1 MDNSRS
7 KTDTNRRVTLED
19 VARDAGL
26 SRSTVSLVLR
36 GSSAP
41 SQKAVN
47 AVFGSIQKL
56 GYVYNR
62 TAANLRTQTTHTI
75 GLIIPNIENRFFAEF
90 TVGAELEF
98 DRAERTV
105 ILAHTSESIARQQ
118 KAIAM
123 MLEHNVDGILMCPAP
138 NTRRAD
144 VQALMH
150 SAKPVVCFV
159 RRMAGGPWRYVAND
173 NVAGSRLVVEHLTLL
188 GHRKI
193 AFVGGYPNTSAYHE
207 RLSGFRDGMA
217 NAGLPVDERLVF
229 PGENSFEG
237 GFRTALRL
245 CALGGRASPER
256 PTAVFCFND
265 MTALGFMKGLE
276 TCDLAPG
283 VDMAVVGFD
292 DIQEA
297 AVWQPPL
304 STVRSRPAVIGCEA
318 ARMLMRAINGE
329 AAPDEEIL
337 LPVDLVARRSSG
349 SPVVSAVEQI
359 EQSQ

>member
-1 MDNSRS
+1 MDR
-7 KTDTNRRVTLED
+7 NRRVTIED

-41 SQKAVN
+41 SQKAVS
-47 AVFGSIQKL
+47 AVFRSIQKL

-62 TAANLRTQTTHTI
+62 TAANLRTQTTDTI

-98 DRAERTV
+98 DRAEKTV
-105 ILAHTSESIARQQ
+105 ILAHTSESITRQQ

-123 MLEHNVDGILMCPAP
+123 MLEHNVDGILICPAP
-138 NTRRAD
+138 NTRRVD
-144 VQALMH
+144 VQPLMH
-150 SAKPVVCFV
+150 SAKPVACFS
-159 RRMAGGPWRYVAND
+159 RRMPGGPWHYVAQD
-173 NVAGSRLVVEHLTLL
+173 NVAGSRLAVEHLALL
-188 GHRKI
+188 GHKTI

-217 NAGLPVDERLVF
+217 QAGLSVDERMIF
-229 PGENSFEG
+229 PGENSFDG
-237 GFRTALRL
+237 GFRTAPRL
-245 CALGGRASPER
+245 CALVDR
-256 PTAVFCFND
+256 PTAVCCFND

-276 TCDLAPG
+276 SSALVPG
-283 VDMAVVGFD
+283 VDIAVVGFD

-304 STVRSRPAVIGCEA
+304 STVRSRADIVGCEA
-318 ARMLMRAINGE
+318 ARMLMRAIAGE
-329 AAPDEEIL
+329 ATPNEEIL
-337 LPVDLVARRSSG
+337 VAVDLVARRSS
-349 SPVVSAVEQI
+349 VSLQPAAAERP
-359 EQSQ
+359 